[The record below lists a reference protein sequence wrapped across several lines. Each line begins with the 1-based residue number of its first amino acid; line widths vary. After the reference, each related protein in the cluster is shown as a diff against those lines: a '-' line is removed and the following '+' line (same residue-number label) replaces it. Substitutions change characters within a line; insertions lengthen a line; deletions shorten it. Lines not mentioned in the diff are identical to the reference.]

1 MKRILVVDNDESTVD
16 AIADLL
22 RDTDYDALTATTGEQ
37 ALTMLFRLRPDLLI
51 LDMFMPGLN
60 GWQVLDAIA
69 GDSVLAR
76 MPKVAMTAWPFPIDL
91 PPGVALLHKPFEWE
105 SARAPRPHRAP
116 PPTTA
121 TPRDLESS
129 RAVLLP
135 AHARDDRAARR
146 QAVSR
151 VAAEPPDV
159 SVSEP
164 NPWRLLAPA
173 FRASN
178 A

>member
-51 LDMFMPGLN
+51 LDMFMPGMS
-60 GWQVLDAIA
+60 GWQVLDAMA
-69 GDSVLAR
+69 GDSLLAR

-105 SARAPRPHRAP
+105 SLARLVRTALRPQIPRL
-116 PPTTA
+116 
-121 TPRDLESS
+121 PRDLESS

-135 AHARDDRAARR
+135 AH
-146 QAVSR
+146 
-151 VAAEPPDV
+151 
-159 SVSEP
+159 
-164 NPWRLLAPA
+164 
-173 FRASN
+173 
-178 A
+178 